1 MKRSI
6 WRFALAAALG
16 AVMTACSLIQ
26 PPQPPVQLSGTLR
39 SVRPAGGGKP
49 TGWVLSMGEMMGM
62 QGQAQ
67 ALDVSKVQAQAEALE
82 GKQVMVKAVPTNSSS
97 GQTFVVQEIGEISR

>member
-1 MKRSI
+1 MARSTF
-6 WRFALAAALG
+6 RAALAVVVGVL
-16 AVMTACSLIQ
+16 MTACSMMM

-82 GKQVMVKAVPTNSSS
+82 GKQVMVKAVPTNNSS